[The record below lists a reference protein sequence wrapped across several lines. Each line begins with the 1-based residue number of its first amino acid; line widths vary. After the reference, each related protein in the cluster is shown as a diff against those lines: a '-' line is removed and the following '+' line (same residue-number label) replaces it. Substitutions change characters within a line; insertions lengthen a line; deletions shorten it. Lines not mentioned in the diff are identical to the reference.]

1 MAEETISSLET
12 LSILFYEL
20 HQKSIKEKE
29 KLKMFLVKEAM

>member
-1 MAEETISSLET
+1 MVEDVIASLET

-29 KLKMFLVKEAM
+29 RLKMFLVKETN